1 MADQVVTPT
10 LVLIDAHALL
20 HRSFHAIPMLTH
32 RGQQVNAVYGFAATI
47 LHVIEA
53 LKPSHMAVAFDE
65 PGPTFRHED
74 FAAYKAHRP
83 ETPEGLKAQFP
94 LARQLT
100 KALGIPFFGIPG
112 YEADDIIGTLTHQ
125 AQEKD
130 LEVVIVTG
138 DHDSYQLINESVKVY
153 NVSRGT
159 KVAEFIDAEA
169 VRKRYGFGP
178 ESMVDYK
185 ALRGDAS
192 DGIPGVPGIGEKTA
206 AKLIAQF
213 GTVEQL
219 YETLEYANGKKIEGL
234 TDKVRGLLQE
244 HAETAFMSKKLATIR
259 TDVPIALDVAACL
272 IKHYNEDGARELFQE
287 WGFRSLV
294 NRLPKAEVPESQ
306 QALF

>member
-1 MADQVVTPT
+1 
-10 LVLIDAHALL
+10 
-20 HRSFHAIPMLTH
+20 MLTH
-32 RGQQVNAVYGFAATI
+32 RGQPVNAVYGFASTI
-47 LHVIEA
+47 LHVIET
-53 LKPSHMAVAFDE
+53 LKPTHLAVAFDE

-83 ETPEGLKAQFP
+83 ETPDGLKTQFP

-100 KALGIPFFGIPG
+100 RTFGVPYFAIPA
-112 YEADDIIGTLTHQ
+112 YEADDIIGTLAEQ
-125 AQEKD
+125 AQEKNLD
-130 LEVVIVTG
+130 VVIVTG
-138 DHDSYQLINESVKVY
+138 DHDAYQLINESVTVY

-159 KVAEFIDAEA
+159 KAAEFIDADA
-169 VRKRYGFGP
+169 VRRRYGFGP

-219 YETLEYANGKKIEGL
+219 YEALEYANGKKIEGL
-234 TDKVRGLLQE
+234 KDKLRDLLVE

-259 TDVPIALDVAACL
+259 TDVPIALDLPACVV
-272 IKHYNEDGARELFQE
+272 KHYNEDGARELFKE
-287 WGFRSLV
+287 WGFRSLAT
-294 NRLPKAEVPESQ
+294 RLPKAEVPESQ